1 MMKVTHEGRA
11 GRHLS
16 QLIQNDKAAGQT
28 DRDKRTEVV
37 PTVESA
43 KLNIGKG
50 ARMLQRI
57 TDLLTRKG
65 DELRA
70 EKVRQV
76 KEIIAKGEYEVD
88 SREVAKSIIRTEVS
102 RRLEKSKIQTVN
114 IDLTELFALME
125 AEIAL
130 GEKIAAQRG
139 GAKEDR
145 HSVRRRR
152 AFPTNPCVEPC
163 RASSA
168 LSSRRIPC

>member
-28 DRDKRTEVV
+28 DRDKRTEVGL
-37 PTVESA
+37 TVESA
-43 KLNIGKG
+43 KVNICKG
-50 ARMLQRI
+50 ARELQRI
-57 TDLLTRKG
+57 TDLRTRKG
-65 DELRA
+65 GELRA

-102 RRLEKSKIQTVN
+102 RRLEKSKVQTMN
-114 IDLTELFALME
+114 IDPTELFALIE
-125 AEIAL
+125 KELAVA
-130 GEKIAAQRG
+130 EKIAAQRG
-139 GAKEDR
+139 GAKEE
-145 HSVRRRR
+145 RRR
-152 AFPTNPCVEPC
+152 AFPTNRCVEPSP
-163 RASSA
+163 ASSA

>member
-1 MMKVTHEGRA
+1 MKVTHEGRA

-28 DRDKRTEVV
+28 DRDKRTEVG
-37 PTVESA
+37 PTIESA
-43 KLNIGKG
+43 KVNICKG
-50 ARMLQRI
+50 ARELQRI
-57 TDLLTRKG
+57 TDLLTHKG

-102 RRLEKSKIQTVN
+102 RRLEKGKIQTMN
-114 IDLTELFALME
+114 IDLTQLFAVIE
-125 AEIAL
+125 EEIAL
-130 GEKIAAQRG
+130 GEEIAAQRG

-145 HSVRRRR
+145 RSVGHRR
-152 AFPTNPCVEPC
+152 AFPTNRCVEPYP
-163 RASSA
+163 ASSA

>member
-1 MMKVTHEGRA
+1 MKVTHEGRA
-11 GRHLS
+11 GKHLS
-16 QLIQNDKAAGQT
+16 QLIQNDKTAGQT
-28 DRDKRTEVV
+28 GRDKRTEVD

-43 KLNIGKG
+43 KVNIYKG
-50 ARMLQRI
+50 ARELQRM

-102 RRLEKSKIQTVN
+102 RRLEKSKVQTMN
-114 IDLTELFALME
+114 IDPTELFALIE
-125 AEIAL
+125 KELAV
-130 GEKIAAQRG
+130 GEKIAAKRG

-145 HSVRRRR
+145 RSLGRRR
-152 AFPTNPCVEPC
+152 ALPTNRCVEPSP
-163 RASSA
+163 ASSA
-168 LSSRRIPC
+168 LSTRRIPC